1 MQSFFWSVFS
11 HIQSEY
17 WKIRTRKNSYV
28 DSFHIVTGALT
39 VIATTHMLKIF
50 RYDCPVNP
58 NSKKVQTI
66 KLKRFCDKI
75 PQYPRRT
82 TEFHDESYRAEK

>member
-1 MQSFFWSVFS
+1 M
-11 HIQSEY
+11 
-17 WKIRTRKNSYV
+17 
-28 DSFHIVTGALT
+28 
-39 VIATTHMLKIF
+39 
-50 RYDCPVNP
+50 
-58 NSKKVQTI
+58 